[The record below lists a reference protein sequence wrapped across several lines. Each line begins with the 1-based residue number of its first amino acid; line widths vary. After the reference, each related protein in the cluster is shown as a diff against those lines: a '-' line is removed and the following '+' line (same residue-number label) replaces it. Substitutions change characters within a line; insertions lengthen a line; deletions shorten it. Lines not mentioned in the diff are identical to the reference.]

1 VVPENMH
8 TKSFSSL
15 TPHPSGFSI
24 IFRGFYGATPSPG
37 ISMNFLLGPPYSLEI
52 PYSQIPRLH
61 TLPLKQH

>member
-8 TKSFSSL
+8 TKSFSSS

-24 IFRGFYGATPSPG
+24 IFRGLYGATPSPG

-52 PYSQIPRLH
+52 PY
-61 TLPLKQH
+61 